1 MGRKTSQ
8 IKAQMVSTM
17 EIPRDLAYQEVLLT
31 VTGNTSVCIE
41 NYRSIL
47 EYTMQKVLLLTKSG
61 RLQITGKC
69 LEIQSHTS
77 DEMLITG
84 HITEIAF
91 LN

>member
-47 EYTMQKVLLLTKSG
+47 EYTTQKVLLLTKNG

-69 LEIQSHTS
+69 LEIQSYTS

-84 HITEIAF
+84 HITEVAF